1 MTDSRVKGFLADVL
15 ALEGENANAIR
26 EGDRFA
32 LTDCESIYK
41 AREANRRMKEK
52 AAHKQIHRRRQSI

>member
-26 EGDRFA
+26 EGDHFA
-32 LTDCESIYK
+32 LTDCERIYK
-41 AREANRRMKEK
+41 AQEATD
-52 AAHKQIHRRRQSI
+52 A